1 MSFLS
6 NFVEGFCGSGMF
18 LGPPRHE
25 QTPLLE
31 PDVVITNPER
41 IYVELNYL
49 FNVDEE
55 TIAPHQKAADAAEVL
70 KIIRKAGLARE

>member
-1 MSFLS
+1 MSFFS
-6 NFVEGFCGSGMF
+6 NFVEGFSGSGMF

-31 PDVVITNPER
+31 PDVVIPDPER
-41 IYVELNYL
+41 IYLELNHL
-49 FNVDEE
+49 FNADEE
-55 TIAPHQKAADAAEVL
+55 TIAPPQKEAVAAEVL